1 MKYVI
6 QFPAGMQ
13 SLAILAVQRVLRD
26 ASILHKDDSAI
37 VFESKTRITHASK
50 LPFANNVF
58 IVLESAHRSTVPR
71 SIRQL
76 AGKASSIEHP
86 KVTAQDQGF
95 RVMVNID
102 GELVAIDKGIRDELE
117 FEIGLQTNLKVQAR
131 GSCREYWVIGRKNLD
146 TLMLCMRLPKAAQ
159 KQPDKGSLAPELAFL
174 MVLASNP
181 EKSDAFLDP
190 FGGSGSIVAARLGL
204 EYSAIIYSD
213 TQRNKLSPAL
223 VRKTKSDRRVK
234 LVQDD
239 ALQLPSIADGAVN
252 VIVTDPPWG
261 EFERLPMPYE
271 TFANAMARSFDRVLH
286 ADDGRFVVLV
296 TRKQTSTL
304 VQAMTGS
311 GFRIHATHS
320 ILVNGHPASVV
331 VGSR

>member
-1 MKYVI
+1 
-6 QFPAGMQ
+6 
-13 SLAILAVQRVLRD
+13 
-26 ASILHKDDSAI
+26 
-37 VFESKTRITHASK
+37 
-50 LPFANNVF
+50 
-58 IVLESAHRSTVPR
+58 
-71 SIRQL
+71 
-76 AGKASSIEHP
+76 
-86 KVTAQDQGF
+86 
-95 RVMVNID
+95 
-102 GELVAIDKGIRDELE
+102 
-117 FEIGLQTNLKVQAR
+117 
-131 GSCREYWVIGRKNLD
+131 
-146 TLMLCMRLPKAAQ
+146 
-159 KQPDKGSLAPELAFL
+159 